1 MHTGNERAKST
12 VQQVPFE
19 EREYKEFYS
28 KKWGDSSIFP
38 KTYSEI
44 VLYIFPSFSEDNYK
58 IIKFSPP
65 ETLQTRRIT

>member
-19 EREYKEFYS
+19 ERKYKEFYS
-28 KKWGDSSIFP
+28 KKLGDSSIFP

-44 VLYIFPSFSEDNYK
+44 VLYIFPSFSEDNHK

-65 ETLQTRRIT
+65 ETLQIRIIT